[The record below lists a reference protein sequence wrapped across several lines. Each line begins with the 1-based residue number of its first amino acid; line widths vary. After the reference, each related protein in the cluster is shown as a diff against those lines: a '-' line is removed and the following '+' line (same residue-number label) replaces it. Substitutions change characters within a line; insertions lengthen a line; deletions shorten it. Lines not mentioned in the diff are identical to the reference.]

1 MHARHTLTLGLLWTS
16 LFLAGIEARAE
27 KLYYA
32 LDIVLFQEDGETT
45 TQQMIGYFSCFYTP
59 GDFRNGT
66 GQFLYLDIP
75 GTLHDHTDLEST
87 FDPGS
92 IEITLTNNL
101 HDDGVDITLYL
112 SPPLSPTETAALDP
126 DPTRSSRFDIGGNG
140 FYAGEIISGSVVA
153 LGFQLRINQSTP
165 TSVSVGW
172 TPDVPGCV
180 LQQSPTLNPSNWTDA
195 ASGNPLNLGATVT
208 KMFYRLVL
216 P

>member
-1 MHARHTLTLGLLWTS
+1 MHKHHVLTLVLLWTS

-32 LDIVLFQEDGETT
+32 LDNVFFQEDGETT
-45 TQQMIGYFSCFYTP
+45 TQQMIGYFSWTYTP
-59 GDFRNGT
+59 GDFENGT

-75 GTLHDHTDLEST
+75 GTTHDHTDLAST

-92 IEITLTNNL
+92 IEITLTNNV

-112 SPPLSPTETAALDP
+112 SPPLSPTETAVIDP
-126 DPTRSSRFDIGGNG
+126 STNRVSRFDIGGNG
-140 FYAGEIISGSVVA
+140 FYAGKVISGSVPPIE
-153 LGFQLRINQSTP
+153 FQLRINQSTP

-180 LQQSPTLNPSNWTDA
+180 LQQSRAPHPTPT
-195 ASGNPLNLGATVT
+195 GNPLNISTTVP